1 MKTIITAEL
10 SQQSLEKAKKLLIK
24 YQEAYYKG
32 INNAVKYATEALHN
46 KVLEYCYAN
55 GISNHTNEIHSKY
68 DEKTGIG
75 RVWTNDMVIILNE
88 MGSGIVGSNNPHPNP
103 NGPFKSWKYD
113 VNEHGEKGWYYP
125 TTTDDPNPYKYEKN
139 GQLYGWTK
147 GLPSRHMFYDAL
159 NDIINEIGDIVEIEL
174 RKTVGDLY

>member
-55 GISNHTNEIHSKY
+55 GISNHTSEIHSKY

-113 VNEHGEKGWYYP
+113 VNEHGEKGWIYP
-125 TTTDDPNPYKYEKN
+125 KEDGTF
-139 GQLYGWTK
+139 GWTR